1 MSREYAVR
9 KSSSPEKIL
18 YQSVSFDVTD
28 ITDILPL
35 SQGMEL
41 LISGRD
47 DDSKVADLQKQLSE
61 AQDAN
66 KAKEVFLSNMSHDIR
81 TPMNAII
88 GMTALAKKHID
99 EKNKVLDSLNKIDTA
114 SSHLLSLINEV
125 LDMSRINS
133 GKMVI
138 AKELFSISDLLH
150 DTLAIVRPQAQQKN
164 HHFLFT
170 ADRIHTENLYGDVQR
185 LFQIM
190 VNIINNSIKYTNEG
204 GEITVSISE
213 EVEGDICHF
222 GFMCKDNGNGMSE
235 EFLQKIFEPF
245 ERASSSTMSG
255 IEGTGLGM
263 SIVKKLIEAMDGTI
277 MIQSKLSQG
286 TTVLITIPMKY
297 EKLDIDTSSLE
308 NKNLL
313 IIENNEQL
321 KETYRQYLS
330 EFDISFDIADSSS
343 EAIAAIS
350 DNEFHNQK
358 YDALIIGTL
367 SRMDGN
373 IYDIA
378 SYFHKA
384 DQDLKIILVSD
395 DNWDEIEYRASR
407 NGIQSFIPL
416 PFFRKSLL
424 NSLNQALGQDRENE
438 TSSLVPDL
446 CGKTILLVEDNFIN
460 REIAKEILSST
471 NATIETAENG
481 KEAVDKYLE
490 AEDGHYSLIL
500 MDIQMPIMDGYEA
513 SRNIRSSNKPDAE
526 KIRIFAMTANT
537 FVEDIA
543 KAREAG
549 MNGHIAKPIDINKLM
564 LTLKQNT

>member
-1 MSREYAVR
+1 
-9 KSSSPEKIL
+9 
-18 YQSVSFDVTD
+18 
-28 ITDILPL
+28 
-35 SQGMEL
+35 
-41 LISGRD
+41 
-47 DDSKVADLQKQLSE
+47 
-61 AQDAN
+61 
-66 KAKEVFLSNMSHDIR
+66 
-81 TPMNAII
+81 
-88 GMTALAKKHID
+88 
-99 EKNKVLDSLNKIDTA
+99 
-114 SSHLLSLINEV
+114 
-125 LDMSRINS
+125 
-133 GKMVI
+133 
-138 AKELFSISDLLH
+138 
-150 DTLAIVRPQAQQKN
+150 
-164 HHFLFT
+164 
-170 ADRIHTENLYGDVQR
+170 
-185 LFQIM
+185 
-190 VNIINNSIKYTNEG
+190 
-204 GEITVSISE
+204 
-213 EVEGDICHF
+213 
-222 GFMCKDNGNGMSE
+222 
-235 EFLQKIFEPF
+235 
-245 ERASSSTMSG
+245 
-255 IEGTGLGM
+255 
-263 SIVKKLIEAMDGTI
+263 
-277 MIQSKLSQG
+277 
-286 TTVLITIPMKY
+286 
-297 EKLDIDTSSLE
+297 
-308 NKNLL
+308 
-313 IIENNEQL
+313 
-321 KETYRQYLS
+321 
-330 EFDISFDIADSSS
+330 
-343 EAIAAIS
+343 
-350 DNEFHNQK
+350 
-358 YDALIIGTL
+358 
-367 SRMDGN
+367 MDGN